1 MKTRI
6 IPVIITILFI
16 SQLSYS
22 QNNDTTAVE
31 GDNDAYSSLMINASY
46 TNNNLE
52 YLTGTTEKIPTVF
65 TNITFFHKSGFYTG
79 LGYSYYFTDST
90 KSYEYDLEAGY
101 QKYFDN
107 GFDIDIGY
115 NWHKYEGDSLLEGL
129 NYDHS
134 VMLMLG
140 QDIEKSYLTS
150 SLSYTIG
157 NSNNIFFDISLSRF
171 IQVDNLFSKN
181 DVLLINPTFSLSFS
195 TDNWLYEN
203 LTEIEKEETFAY
215 LDSYGYTYETFSYES
230 FDFYLPLSYG
240 IKNTYVTI
248 SWLYKI
254 PGQKYKSLG
263 WENKSGFMFSLTYF
277 LNFSK

>member
-1 MKTRI
+1 MKNRLFPI
-6 IPVIITILFI
+6 VILILFT
-16 SQLSYS
+16 SQFSFS
-22 QNNDTTAVE
+22 QNNDTSNIVE
-31 GDNDAYSSLMINASY
+31 NIEAYSSLMINASY

-52 YLTGTTEKIPTVF
+52 YLTGATEKIPTIF
-65 TNITFFHKSGFYTG
+65 SNATFFHKSGFYTG
-79 LGYSYYFTDST
+79 VGYSYYFTDTT

-134 VMLMLG
+134 LMFMLG
-140 QDIEKSYLTS
+140 QDIEKSYLSS
-150 SLSYTIG
+150 SLSYTLG
-157 NSNNIFFDISLSRF
+157 NTNNLFFDISWSRF
-171 IQVDNLFSKN
+171 IQIDNLFSED

-195 TDNWLYEN
+195 TDYWLYEN
-203 LTEIEKEETFAY
+203 LIETEKEETFVY
-215 LDSYGYTYETFSYES
+215 LDSYGFSYETFAYES

-240 IKNTYVTI
+240 FKNTYFTI

-254 PGQKYKSLG
+254 PGQKYKALG

-277 LNFSK
+277 LNFRK